1 MWKARLPTTSEHSR
15 SPLRRR
21 VAGEAGRRRSER
33 WEGPRE
39 SISGIR
45 GCGVPSRFG
54 RSLGSGICPG
64 LRECGRFP
72 LAPRCPRL
80 ASRGPHPA
88 PSLAVHFVPRGRA
101 APNLGGGSIPGIGM
115 ESAQFPSSSQGLKFV
130 LSAVEGQP
138 SDALSVSGVITNVGQ
153 LTAARRLTN
162 ISGSACLFASRST

>member
-1 MWKARLPTTSEHSR
+1 MLSFAGMLPIDATALKQLTMILPAGRQGYGTTESRWKARLPTTSEQLR

-33 WEGPRE
+33 WEGPRD

-45 GCGVPSRFG
+45 RCGVPGRFG

-88 PSLAVHFVPRGRA
+88 ASFAVHFAPRG
-101 APNLGGGSIPGIGM
+101 
-115 ESAQFPSSSQGLKFV
+115 K
-130 LSAVEGQP
+130 
-138 SDALSVSGVITNVGQ
+138 GQ
-153 LTAARRLTN
+153 LRTLEEVVSQELVWSPLSSLFLAGSQVCARSEEHT
-162 ISGSACLFASRST
+162 SE